1 MNFYSTQQF
10 IMTFFHGLIWYS
22 RGDFNGQQNSK
33 TLYKLVTFIHLF
45 SFSKIR
51 QLSFTIVSL
60 PILLN

>member
-1 MNFYSTQQF
+1 MP
-10 IMTFFHGLIWYS
+10 FFHSLIWYS
-22 RGDFNGQQNSK
+22 RGDSNGQQSYK

-51 QLSFTIVSL
+51 QLSFTIVSP